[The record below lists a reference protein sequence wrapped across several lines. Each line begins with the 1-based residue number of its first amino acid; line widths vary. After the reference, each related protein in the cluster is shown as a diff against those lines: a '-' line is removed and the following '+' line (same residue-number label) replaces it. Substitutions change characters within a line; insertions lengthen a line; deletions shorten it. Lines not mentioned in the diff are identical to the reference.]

1 MRFSLTLAALA
12 SLALLLISCEGNTR
26 LEWSLDNQSSEDLLV
41 VHEAWDYAALPPD
54 TLLVLSGETLL
65 LGSNDMLGGNANAYE
80 PASFIDTLF
89 IYSASGN
96 LCTKNWE
103 ETENWNIESE
113 ELSRVPSSWLH
124 SYVLSVDDG
133 DF

>member
-41 VHEAWDYAALPPD
+41 VHEAWDYGALPPD

-124 SYVLSVDDG
+124 SYVLGVDDG

>member
-54 TLLVLSGETLL
+54 TLLVLSGETLF

-124 SYVLSVDDG
+124 SYVLGVDDG

>member
-1 MRFSLTLAALA
+1 MRFSLTLATLV

-26 LEWSLDNQSSEDLLV
+26 LEWSLNNQSSEDLLI

-65 LGSNDMLGGNANAYE
+65 LGSNDMLGGNANAYA

-89 IYSASGN
+89 IYSGSGN

-103 ETENWNIESE
+103 DTENWKIESE

-124 SYVLSVDDG
+124 TYALSVDDG

>member
-1 MRFSLTLAALA
+1 MRFSWTLAAL
-12 SLALLLISCEGNTR
+12 SVCALLLISCEGNTR
-26 LEWSLDNQSSEDLLV
+26 LEWSLDNQSSDDLFI
-41 VHEAWDYAALPPD
+41 VHEAWDFAALPPD

-65 LGSNDMLGGNANAYE
+65 LGSNDLLGGNANAYA

-89 IYSASGN
+89 IFSASGN

-103 ETENWNIESE
+103 DAENWKIESE
-113 ELSRVPSSWLH
+113 ELSKIPSSWRH
-124 SYVLSVDDG
+124 TYVLTVDDG